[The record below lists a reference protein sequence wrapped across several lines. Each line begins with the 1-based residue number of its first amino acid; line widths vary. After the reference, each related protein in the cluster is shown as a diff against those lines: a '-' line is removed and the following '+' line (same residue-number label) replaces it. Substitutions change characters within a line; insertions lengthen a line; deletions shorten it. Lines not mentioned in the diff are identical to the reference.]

1 MLFVDWWFSVNVD
14 PLICGNE
21 KQRCVIMG
29 TGSAMG
35 KNRSTQRQT
44 KPKTLEQK
52 QPGRLTSVLQRLK
65 LLEVVPGMSESLQTS
80 DMESFVIHLR
90 IYRDV
95 TYS

>member
-1 MLFVDWWFSVNVD
+1 
-14 PLICGNE
+14 
-21 KQRCVIMG
+21 
-29 TGSAMG
+29 MG

-52 QPGRLTSVLQRLK
+52 QPGRLTFVLQRLN
-65 LLEVVPGMSESLQTS
+65 LLEVVVPGMSELLQTS
-80 DMESFVIHLR
+80 DMESFVIHFR